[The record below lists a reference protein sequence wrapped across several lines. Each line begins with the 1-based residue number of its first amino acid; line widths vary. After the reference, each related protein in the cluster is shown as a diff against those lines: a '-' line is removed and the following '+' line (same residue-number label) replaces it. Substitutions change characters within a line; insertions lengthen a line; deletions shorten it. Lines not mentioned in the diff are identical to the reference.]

1 MKNQII
7 ILTSEERLELLSK
20 FRNFH
25 GFPTTLSGFIC
36 LSSLVSATTNENQ
49 ASLHKDPTC
58 PLPLR
63 LCFRLNQISLGC
75 GGSLW
80 GKL

>member
-25 GFPTTLSGFIC
+25 GFPTTLNGFIC

-58 PLPLR
+58 PLPLPLR
-63 LCFRLNQISLGC
+63 FRLNKISLGC